1 MNPIKMLVLDPGHFH
16 AALVQKKMY
25 PEISARACV
34 YAPLGYELLD
44 YLNRITG
51 FNNRPD
57 HPTSWE
63 LEISAGPDFLPQLLQ
78 NEPGNVVIIAGRSRP
93 KMERIEACVKA
104 GFHVLVDK
112 PWIIASADLP
122 RLSDVLDEA
131 EKKNVVAYDI
141 MTERHEITSILQREL
156 VNDEGVFGSL
166 LSGTQEDPAVSANNV
181 HHIMKMVSGMPI
193 RRPWW
198 FFDVTVTGEGLADV
212 GTHVID
218 LVQWTTFPDKPL
230 DYRRDVAIVSAKQ
243 WPTVISQAQ
252 FEQVTGEREIPQQ
265 LTEKMTGGDLQFQ
278 CNNAVQYTLQGTHV
292 RIRTSWDWKAPEGVL
307 DFYEASFCGS
317 SSRIELCQGE
327 EQRYVPELY
336 VVPNSASVQSKVFE
350 NLRRKVG
357 ELNAVY
363 PGLAL
368 EESNGKM
375 RLVIP
380 DQYRASHE
388 AHFAQVTEKFFEYV
402 KSPSTLPGWEKSNML
417 LKYFIS
423 TTGSEMA
430 HQER

>member
-1 MNPIKMLVLDPGHFH
+1 
-16 AALVQKKMY
+16 
-25 PEISARACV
+25 
-34 YAPLGYELLD
+34 
-44 YLNRITG
+44 
-51 FNNRPD
+51 
-57 HPTSWE
+57 
-63 LEISAGPDFLPQLLQ
+63 
-78 NEPGNVVIIAGRSRP
+78 
-93 KMERIEACVKA
+93 
-104 GFHVLVDK
+104 
-112 PWIIASADLP
+112 
-122 RLSDVLDEA
+122 
-131 EKKNVVAYDI
+131 

>member
-25 PEISARACV
+25 PEISARAYV
-34 YAPLGYELLD
+34 YGPVGYDLLD

-51 FNNRPD
+51 FNSRAAD
-57 HPTSWE
+57 PTSWE
-63 LEISAGPDFLPQLLQ
+63 LEISAGPDFLPRLLQ

-93 KMERIEACVKA
+93 KIERIEACING

-112 PWIIASADLP
+112 PWIISSDDLP

-141 MTERHEITSILQREL
+141 MTERYEITSILQREL

-166 LSGTQEDPAVSANNV
+166 LSGSQEEPAVSANNV

-193 RRPWW
+193 KRPWW
-198 FFDVTVTGEGLADV
+198 FFDVSVTGEGLADV

-218 LVQWTTFPDKPL
+218 LVQWTAFPDKHL
-230 DYRRDVAIVSAKQ
+230 DYKRDVEMLWAKR

-252 FEQVTGEREIPQQ
+252 FQQVTGEREIPDA
-265 LTEKMTGGDLQFQ
+265 LIGNMEGGDLQLQ
-278 CNNAVQYTLQGTHV
+278 CNNAVHYILNGTHV
-292 RIRTSWDWKAPEGVL
+292 KVRTSWEWKAPEGVL

-317 SSRIELCQGE
+317 SSRIELRQGE
-327 EQRYVPELY
+327 EQGYVPELY
-336 VVPNSASVQSKVFE
+336 VVPNSTSVQSKVFE
-350 NLRRKVG
+350 NLRRRVG

-368 EESNGKM
+368 DESNGKM
-375 RLVIP
+375 RLIIP
-380 DQYRASHE
+380 DQYRAGHE

-402 KSPSTLPGWEKSNML
+402 KSPATLPAWEKSNML
-417 LKYFIS
+417 LKYFVS

-430 HQER
+430 HQEA

>member
-25 PEISARACV
+25 PEISPRACV
-34 YAPLGYELLD
+34 YAPVGYELLD
-44 YLNRITG
+44 YLSRITG
-51 FNNRPD
+51 FNSRPD

-63 LEISAGPDFLPQLLQ
+63 LEISAGPDFLPRLLQ

-93 KMERIEACVKA
+93 KIERIEACVNA
-104 GFHVLVDK
+104 GLHVLVDK
-112 PWIIASADLP
+112 PWIISSADLP
-122 RLSDVLDEA
+122 RLSDILDEA

-141 MTERHEITSILQREL
+141 MTERYEITSILQREL

-166 LSGTQEDPAVSANNV
+166 LSGSQEEPAVSANNV

-193 RRPWW
+193 KRPWW
-198 FFDVTVTGEGLADV
+198 FFDVSVTGEGLADV

-218 LVQWTTFPDKPL
+218 LVQWTAFPDKPL
-230 DYRRDVAIVSAKQ
+230 DYRRDVEMLSAKR

-252 FEQVTGEREIPQQ
+252 FQQVTGEREIPQP
-265 LTEKMTGGDLQFQ
+265 LIEKVEGGDLQFY
-278 CNNAVQYTLQGTHV
+278 CNNAVHYILQGTHIK
-292 RIRTSWDWKAPEGVL
+292 IRTSWEWKAPEGVL

-327 EQRYVPELY
+327 AQRYVPELY

-350 NLRRKVG
+350 NLRRKIG

-368 EESNGKM
+368 EEDNGKM

-380 DQYRASHE
+380 DQYRAGHE

-402 KSPSTLPGWEKSNML
+402 KSPRSLPAWEKSNML

-430 HQER
+430 HQGA